1 MKTTKRMRISAALGL
16 LTAGVISATMLPVSA
31 GIYVGKVED
40 DSGKALEGVMVR
52 VTDDVS
58 GISESVYTK
67 PDGTFELT
75 TSLAGKLD
83 VRLRTPYYRD
93 VVKTI
98 ELPSDRMVRS
108 EVTMEAMTSDE
119 EISESLPAGY
129 HFGSLAFES
138 GDDAVFNR
146 YQFQR
151 DCLSCHQLG
160 NSFTRYPRSP
170 DDWHETIIRMHLY
183 MGGTFDAELRERR
196 SVILSEG
203 FDGKP
208 LTVRPVFP
216 LDPELSNAKIYEY
229 RLENGSPHDTIAH
242 PGNGLLY
249 SVDQRYSHISVTDT
263 KTGKTEYIP
272 QLGKGNRFHVPGTTT
287 DEVDSFKLMTRN
299 APHSLALRSD
309 GKYYI
314 TNTATNTIGVFNVAT
329 NEWEPSFVI
338 GGGANYP
345 HTIRVDSKG
354 IVWFT
359 IAGSEVLGRLD
370 PDSGETKLIT
380 LPYAVSGGV
389 SGGTQPYG
397 IAIHPHDDSVWYG
410 RLFGDMIG
418 RIDNETL
425 EVDQFDSPV
434 RGPRRMHFDDDGVL
448 WVTGYSEGMLA
459 KVTPRKKNFFRKK
472 NTIKSKVY
480 AMPEFAEGF
489 RPAPYAL
496 GVHPDTQEIWLNEN
510 MTDRM
515 YRFIPSEERFVVYP
529 IPLTATYTRDFTF
542 TPDGKACASNN
553 PAPLASLEGGVS
565 EILCFELR

>member
-1 MKTTKRMRISAALGL
+1 MKIKNLTNIPAALAL
-16 LTAGVISATMLPVSA
+16 LAAGAVLPASA
-31 GIYVGKVED
+31 GTYSGTISDAG
-40 DSGKALEGVMVR
+40 GKAMEGVVVR

-58 GISESVYTK
+58 GISEAIYSR
-67 PDGTFELT
+67 PDGTFTLETTLT
-75 TSLAGKLD
+75 GNLA

-93 VVKTI
+93 VETVI
-98 ELPSDRMVRS
+98 ELGA
-108 EVTMEAMTSDE
+108 ETALEGALTMEAMTGDE
-119 EISESLPAGY
+119 EISDSLPAGY
-129 HFGSLAFES
+129 HFGSLAFEE
-138 GDDAVFNR
+138 GDDAVFNK

-160 NSFTRYPRSP
+160 NSFTRYARSP
-170 DDWHETIIRMHLY
+170 DDWHESIKRMHLY

-203 FDGKP
+203 FNGEP
-208 LTVRPVFP
+208 ISVRPVFP
-216 LDPELSNAKIYEY
+216 LDPDLSKAKIYEY
-229 RLENGSPHDTIAH
+229 RLEHGSPHDTIAH
-242 PGNGLLY
+242 PESGLLY
-249 SVDQRYSHISVTDT
+249 SVDQRYSHISITDT
-263 KTGKTEYIP
+263 ETGKTEYIP
-272 QLGKGNRFHVPGTTT
+272 QFGKGNRFHVPGSTSG
-287 DEVDSFKLMTRN
+287 EVSQFKAKTYN

-314 TNTATNTIGVFNVAT
+314 TNTATNTIGVFNTVSG
-329 NEWEPSFVI
+329 EWEPSFVI

-345 HTIRVDSKG
+345 HTVRVDSKG

-397 IAIHPHDDSVWYG
+397 IDISPIDDSVWYG
-410 RLFGDMIG
+410 RLFGDKIG

-434 RGPRRMHFDDDGVL
+434 RGPRRMQFDKDGNL

-459 KVTPRKKNFFRKK
+459 RVTPKNKSFFRKK
-472 NTIKSKVY
+472 NGIKSKVY
-480 AMPEFAEGF
+480 PMPEFAEGF

-496 GVHPDTQEIWLNEN
+496 GVHPQTQEIWLNEN

-515 YRFIPSEERFVVYP
+515 YRFIPSEERYVVYP
-529 IPLTATYTRDFTF
+529 IPLTATYTRDFSF

-565 EILCFELR
+565 EILCIALN